1 MTNAIV
7 IVLTYVAVLA
17 AGTGPAAAQARP
29 WCFYDTSSTSG
40 GPINCGFH
48 SFEQCQAARAG
59 GSSHCVPN
67 PAFAGGSPSTDGRE
81 TTPRERRR

>member
-17 AGTGPAAAQARP
+17 AGTGPAAAQAR
-29 WCFYDTSSTSG
+29 
-40 GPINCGFH
+40 
-48 SFEQCQAARAG
+48 
-59 GSSHCVPN
+59 
-67 PAFAGGSPSTDGRE
+67 GSPSTDGRE